1 MIDKDKLRTL
11 PTVEDMLA
19 ERYGE
24 KGSGARDA
32 FDAKA
37 LAWYYAEVLKDARK
51 SAGLTQRQLAEKIGK
66 KREYVAMLE
75 KGETDMQL
83 STFIMMSEALGLKL
97 TLTDSR

>member
-24 KGSGARDA
+24 KGSEARDA

-37 LAWYYAEVLKDARK
+37 LAWYYAEVFKDARK

-83 STFIMMSEALGLKL
+83 STFIMISEALGLKL